1 MIPGMWQSM
10 PKRSCAGGVRRILF
24 RTGASL
30 AVLAAA
36 AGLAGS
42 AQAISLAEAVRSA
55 LQTNPDI
62 GIVAENKRAV
72 EYELEQAEGQYY
84 PVIDYTGQAGYEATR
99 DGTTF
104 SRGEGEG
111 SFGMPTYQS
120 GLTLT
125 QLLFDG
131 RATDADVA
139 RQESRVI
146 SATRRVRET
155 SEFIG
160 QDAIEAYL
168 ESLRQRELAAI
179 AEENVRIHELTLELV
194 EQKAAGGAA
203 TTADVQQA
211 ESRLAAAQATLTE
224 AEARLRDADATYVRV
239 IGESPKELV
248 RPVPPTWALPSTL
261 EDAVALALRNNP
273 TIAVTRADL
282 ETTRQEFRAGKSAF
296 WPTVNLELNS
306 NAARNEDGS
315 RGADLS
321 ASALVTVS
329 YNLYRGGRD
338 YNRVQELIHRIGESR
353 QRHNRAVRLTEE
365 EMRIGWN
372 ALTSSRDRL
381 AAQRR
386 EVEANDRVRETYR
399 QQFDVGGRNLLELLD
414 AENELFIA
422 KGNLVTTEFLEL
434 FSIYRIL
441 ATGGIL
447 MAALDV
453 PQIGEGRTELD
464 PLPPEGVDL
473 ERSFGIGGGP
483 SGVPGDVLDPDLDPL
498 GPLDPSAPLAP
509 LDPNAELQPLDPN
522 APLDPLAPLDPML
535 DPNAPI
541 DPALDPLAPLDPNA
555 AIPDAGEVTAAA
567 GVSKDG
573 IEPIVSAEDL
583 PPPAD
588 PTARRGEG
596 LRVVGFADGAPAE
609 FTEGRTGI
617 RPIAAVEPV
626 GPPVEV
632 EARALSETPYGM
644 FD

>member
-1 MIPGMWQSM
+1 MQVNEGGIR
-10 PKRSCAGGVRRILF
+10 KAGRQM
-24 RTGASL
+24 SL
-30 AVLAAA
+30 RAVLASAA
-36 AGLAGS
+36 MTLAVTTP

-72 EYELEQAEGQYY
+72 EYELDQARGQYY
-84 PVIDYTGQAGYEATR
+84 PVVDYTGSAGYEATR
-99 DGTTF
+99 DGTSF
-104 SRGEGEG
+104 ARGEAEG
-111 SFGMPTYQS
+111 SFGMPTYS
-120 GLTLT
+120 SSLTLT
-125 QLLFDG
+125 QMIFDG

-139 RQESRVI
+139 RQESRVV

-160 QDAIEAYL
+160 LDAIEAYM

-179 AEENVRIHELTLELV
+179 AEDNVRQHELTLELV
-194 EQKAAGGAA
+194 ETKAAGGAA

-248 RPVPPTWALPSTL
+248 RPVPPIWALPQTL
-261 EDAVALALRNNP
+261 EDAVAISLRNNP
-273 TIAVTRADL
+273 TVAVTRADL
-282 ETTRQEFRAGKSAF
+282 ETVRQEFRAGKAAF
-296 WPTVNLELNS
+296 WPTVNLELNG

-321 ASALVTVS
+321 ASALIRVN

-338 YNRVQELIHRIGESR
+338 SNRVQELIHRIGEAR
-353 QRHNRAVRLTEE
+353 QRHNRALRLTEE
-365 EMRIGWN
+365 EMRLAWN

-399 QQFDVGGRNLLELLD
+399 QQFNVGGRNLLELLD

-441 ATGGIL
+441 ATGGVL

-453 PQIGEGRTELD
+453 PQIGEGRSELD
-464 PLPPEGVDL
+464 PRPPEGVNL
-473 ERSFGIGGGP
+473 ERSFGATSGGRPGGG
-483 SGVPGDVLDPDLDPL
+483 DILDPDLDPL
-498 GPLDPSAPLAP
+498 GPLDSTQGLDPLA
-509 LDPNAELQPLDPN
+509 PLDPN
-522 APLDPLAPLDPML
+522 APLDPLAPLDPNASGGSGGTL
-535 DPNAPI
+535 DPNAP
-541 DPALDPLAPLDPNA
+541 LDPLAPLDPNA
-555 AIPDAGEVTAAA
+555 PLDPLAPLDPNA
-567 GVSKDG
+567 SLDG
-573 IEPIVSAEDL
+573 IPVEPVVRTEAL
-583 PPPAD
+583 PPPT
-588 PTARRGEG
+588 PTAQLDGP
-596 LRVVGFADGAPAE
+596 VVDANSYKSTLQGPPSFTSDDGRSAGMRSYQAE
-609 FTEGRTGI
+609 
-617 RPIAAVEPV
+617 PI
-626 GPPVEV
+626 GPPVSILT
-632 EARALSETPYGM
+632 RAVGETPYSL
-644 FD
+644 FDE